1 MAEKN
6 KILVVDDDYS
16 LRTSLTARLSDE
28 GYDTS
33 PAVDGEEA
41 INILQSQY
49 FDLILLDLT
58 MPKVD
63 GYDVLKF
70 VKEKHPTTKV
80 IMLTAFSEL
89 KNAIEAKKLGAED
102 FGCFLELAP
111 GAMFALGTDNPN
123 LHRHLHSPD
132 FDMDES
138 AMPVGTAI
146 FVETAL
152 RFLRGQT

>member
-1 MAEKN
+1 
-6 KILVVDDDYS
+6 
-16 LRTSLTARLSDE
+16 
-28 GYDTS
+28 
-33 PAVDGEEA
+33 VDGEEA

-102 FGCFLELAP
+102 FVSKPFNYKDLLTTVDRVLSYP
-111 GAMFALGTDNPN
+111 
-123 LHRHLHSPD
+123 
-132 FDMDES
+132 
-138 AMPVGTAI
+138 
-146 FVETAL
+146 
-152 RFLRGQT
+152 